1 MKTLLTVLAIFSFCI
16 ISPLYS
22 QADDIST
29 DRPDQSES
37 PYLMSKG
44 YFQVETGLVYESD
57 ELEKDFTVTTLNAPS
72 ILVKYGLFKNIEL
85 RAGLDLLN
93 EKTKITSTSTS
104 ESGFGP
110 LVLGTKIKMLEEKG
124 STPETALLLKLSVPF
139 KETSRF
145 QSTYLGTEFRL
156 VMTNNLNKKFSLS
169 YNIGAAFGEGAPG
182 AIGIYSV
189 SLGASL
195 MKKLSVFG
203 EIYGF
208 LPQKTSPDHRFDAGL
223 TYLIMKN
230 VQVDASFGLGLSKKS
245 PDYFVGGGVSF
256 RLPK

>member
-1 MKTLLTVLAIFSFCI
+1 MKTILTVLALFSFCL
-16 ISPLYS
+16 ISPLHS
-22 QADDIST
+22 QVEDIST

-37 PYLMSKG
+37 PYLMSRG
-44 YFQVETGLVYESD
+44 YFQVEAGIVYESD
-57 ELEKDFTVTTLNAPS
+57 ELEKDFTATTLNAPS
-72 ILVKYGLFKNIEL
+72 ILVRYGLFKNVEL

-93 EKTKITSTSTS
+93 EKTKIANVSSS

-110 LVLGTKIKMLEEKG
+110 LVLATKIKMLEEKG

-145 QSTYLGTEFRL
+145 QSTYMGTEFRL
-156 VMTNNLNKKFSLS
+156 AMTNNLNKKFSLS
-169 YNIGAAFGEGAPG
+169 YNIGAAFGEGSPG
-182 AIGIYSV
+182 ATGIYSV

>member
-1 MKTLLTVLAIFSFCI
+1 MKSIFLILALFSFCLI
-16 ISPLYS
+16 NPLYS
-22 QADDIST
+22 QVEDIST

-37 PYLMSKG
+37 PYLMSRG
-44 YFQVETGLVYESD
+44 YFQVETGIVYESD
-57 ELEKDFTVTTLNAPS
+57 EPEKDLTVTALNAPS
-72 ILVKYGLFKNIEL
+72 ILVRYGLFKNIEL

-93 EKTKITSTSTS
+93 EKTKIANVSSS

-145 QSTYLGTEFRL
+145 QSTYMGTEFRL
-156 VMTNNLNKKFSLS
+156 AMTNNLNKKFSLS
-169 YNIGAAFGEGAPG
+169 YNIGAAFGEGSPG
-182 AIGIYSV
+182 ATGIYSV
-189 SLGASL
+189 SLGALL
-195 MKKLSVFG
+195 MKKLSVFA

-245 PDYFVGGGVSF
+245 PDYFIGGGVSF